1 MNTQILKGKNMK
13 ELAKTFD
20 LELPTH
26 IMVVDKYELDGK
38 CIVIKSVKVYDAEN
52 NFVTFA
58 DNERLIKTISEYPV
72 KRQLVSIQLNLRRGE
87 RS

>member
-1 MNTQILKGKNMK
+1 MKSQILKSDNIKK
-13 ELAKTFD
+13 LAEAFD

-72 KRQLVSIQLNLRRGE
+72 KSIQLNLRRGE